1 MKKIRLNTL
10 FLGVFFVAFSVFFQY
25 LPQIIVEHENI
36 LLILNIFSVV
46 SSTVGGIVIS
56 IAFENDEKFMKKLY
70 PRLSAII
77 RKSSLN
83 TAMANKITSSD
94 SNDIMLLTRIQ
105 DIIPHLS
112 SVTTDLMDLTG
123 GDIASEIAELN
134 NNLKDLLKIY
144 SQMSAE
150 SQQPIGIQKESRES
164 FNLLVGKISDLSDS
178 LSPVHIKVSE
188 VVKCPY
194 CQHEND
200 ILIGQVPP
208 ASACPICREC
218 KKRFHANRQH
228 DGTILTKKY
237 GG

>member
-10 FLGVFFVAFSVFFQY
+10 FLGVFFIAFSVFFQY
-25 LPQIIVEHENI
+25 LPQIIVGHENI

-94 SNDIMLLTRIQ
+94 SNDIMLTRIQ

-123 GDIASEIAELN
+123 GDIASEIAVY
-134 NNLKDLLKIY
+134 KIF
-144 SQMSAE
+144 QTDRT
-150 SQQPIGIQKESRES
+150 Q
-164 FNLLVGKISDLSDS
+164 
-178 LSPVHIKVSE
+178 
-188 VVKCPY
+188 
-194 CQHEND
+194 
-200 ILIGQVPP
+200 
-208 ASACPICREC
+208 
-218 KKRFHANRQH
+218 
-228 DGTILTKKY
+228 
-237 GG
+237 

>member
-25 LPQIIVEHENI
+25 LPQIIVGHENI

-94 SNDIMLLTRIQ
+94 SNDIMLTRIQ

-150 SQQPIGIQKESRES
+150 SQQPIGIRQESRES
-164 FNLLVGKISDLSDS
+164 FNLLVDKISDLSDS

-218 KKRFHANRQH
+218 KKRFHANRQP

>member
-10 FLGVFFVAFSVFFQY
+10 FLGVFFIAFSVFFQY
-25 LPQIIVEHENI
+25 LPQIIVGHENI

-94 SNDIMLLTRIQ
+94 SNDIMLTRIQ

-150 SQQPIGIQKESRES
+150 SQQPIGIQQESRES
-164 FNLLVGKISDLSDS
+164 FNLLVDKISDLSDS

-218 KKRFHANRQH
+218 KKRFHANRKH